1 MWKFFLSFLITYGAM
16 HSLFYHRVRV
26 LLPDQSWI
34 HGLVILLLV
43 LLLVV
48 PLSSFFLDRS
58 GHVESARL
66 AALIGFS
73 WMGFIFFA
81 SILVIGMDIF
91 DILSW
96 AGRRIFSWQL
106 PTLWGKRP
114 ALIMLASALLICVYG
129 VFEACRI
136 RVERITVAT
145 DKLPAGTEHLR
156 IAQLSDVHF
165 GLLIGKRLLSTIVD
179 ILDREQPQI
188 VVSTG
193 DLLDSSG
200 HIDGLSPLLKH
211 IQPRYGKYAVIGNH
225 EYYLGL
231 ARSLAF
237 LDQAG
242 FTVLRNQVKTIGG
255 IINIAG
261 VDDPAVGTKTDEA
274 ALLSSITNNLFTLFL
289 KHRPS
294 VPAGTLGLF
303 DLQLSGHTH
312 KGQLFPFGYAVAV
325 PYPYLAGFY
334 PLSKGSSLYTS
345 RGTGTW
351 GPSMRVLSPPELTII
366 DVVSSR
372 ALKSPLRG
380 AEPGL

>member
-1 MWKFFLSFLITYGAM
+1 MWKFLLTFLISYGTM

-26 LLPDQSWI
+26 LLPDQRWI

-43 LLLVV
+43 LLVV
-48 PLSSFFLDRS
+48 IPLSSFFLDRS

-73 WMGFIFFA
+73 WMGFLFFA
-81 SILVIGMDIF
+81 TILVVGMDVF

-96 AGRRIFSWQL
+96 AGRKIFSWEL
-106 PTLWGKRP
+106 PTLGGKGP
-114 ALIMLASALLICVYG
+114 AIIMLATALLICVYG
-129 VFEACRI
+129 AFEARRI

-156 IAQLSDVHF
+156 IAQISDVHL
-165 GLLIGKRLLSTIVD
+165 GLLIEKRLLSTIID
-179 ILDREQPQI
+179 ILGREQPQI

-200 HIDGLSPLLKH
+200 HIDGLSPLLKQ

-237 LDQAG
+237 LEQAG
-242 FTVLRNQVKTIGG
+242 FTLVRNQVKTMDG

-261 VDDPAVGTKTDEA
+261 VDDPAAGIKTNEV
-274 ALLSSITNNLFTLFL
+274 ALLSSIKNNLFTLFL
-289 KHRPS
+289 KHRPY
-294 VPAGTLGLF
+294 VPEETRGLF

-312 KGQLFPFGYAVAV
+312 KGQLFPFGYVV
-325 PYPYLAGFY
+325 SIPYHYLAGFY
-334 PLSKGSSLYTS
+334 PLGKGSSLYTS

-351 GPSMRVLSPPELTII
+351 GPSMRVLSPPEITII
-366 DVVSSR
+366 DVKSSQAVR
-372 ALKSPLRG
+372 KK
-380 AEPGL
+380 